1 MNSSSYETSNVQPAT
16 SRASIRTPTSVFFK
30 GGGTNIKKQTN
41 IPASNSGVELLIK
54 QTKGC
59 LG

>member
-1 MNSSSYETSNVQPAT
+1 MNSSSYETSNVKPAT
-16 SRASIRTPTSVFFK
+16 SRASIRTPTSVFLR
-30 GGGTNIKKQTN
+30 GGTNIKKQTN